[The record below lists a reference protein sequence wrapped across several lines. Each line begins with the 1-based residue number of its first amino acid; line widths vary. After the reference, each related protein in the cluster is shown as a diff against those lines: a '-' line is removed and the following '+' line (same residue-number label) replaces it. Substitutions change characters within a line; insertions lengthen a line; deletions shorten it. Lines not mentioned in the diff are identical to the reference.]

1 MLEFKVPEVG
11 ENIES
16 GTVVAIAVSVGDTVT
31 KDQDLFEFETEKASL
46 PVPAPCDGTIKEILI
61 KEGDDVAIGQ
71 IVIMI
76 DGVIE
81 PTSPTEKTT
90 AAETPRAESAPQPP
104 KTSAPAPKTTVST
117 ANILRPSEQIPAQSD
132 VPAAPTVRRFARET
146 GVEVS
151 RVTGSGPGG
160 RISKDDVKAY
170 IKQLL
175 AGGLPAATPA
185 VKPLPD
191 FTKWGEI
198 ERKKM
203 SNIRKKTSAH
213 LSDCWNT
220 IPHVTQFDKADIT
233 EIEKIRKTHST
244 TERKLTITPFLMKIL
259 AAALK
264 EFPQFNTSVDMENKE
279 VIYKQFIHIGVAVDT
294 DRGLLVPVIRHIDQK
309 GILQLTDE
317 LNAAA
322 ERART
327 KKTTLDELAGG
338 SLTLTNLG
346 GIGGTSF
353 TPIVN
358 WPEVAIMGVSRGRM
372 EPVYDKEKKS
382 FAPRFMLPLSLS
394 YDHRIVDGA
403 DGARFIRYIVEAI
416 ENPNFPNLK
425 G

>member
-1 MLEFKVPEVG
+1 MIEFKVPEVG

-16 GTVVAIAVSVGDTVT
+16 GTVVDILVAVGEAVK

-46 PVPAPCDGTIKEILI
+46 PVPSPCNGTIQEILI
-61 KEGDDVAIGQ
+61 EEGDEVAIGQ
-71 IVIMI
+71 VVMKI
-76 DGVIE
+76 DGEIDASAPAESGTV
-81 PTSPTEKTT
+81 T
-90 AAETPRAESAPQPP
+90 ETPKVEAAPQPTQS
-104 KTSAPAPKTTVST
+104 TSPAPKTPPVAS
-117 ANILRPSEQIPAQSD
+117 AALRPSEQIPAQID
-132 VPAAPTVRRFARET
+132 IPAAPSVRRFARET

-151 RVTGSGPGG
+151 QVRGSGPGG
-160 RISKDDVKAY
+160 RISKDDVKTY

-175 AGGLPAATPA
+175 TGGMVAATPKT
-185 VKPLPD
+185 KPLPD
-191 FTKWGEI
+191 FSKWGQI
-198 ERKKM
+198 EKKPM
-203 SNIRKKTSAH
+203 SNIRKKTASH
-213 LSDCWNT
+213 LSGCWET

-233 EIEKIRKTHST
+233 KIEKIRKAHST
-244 TERKLTITPFLMKIL
+244 PDRKLTITPFLMKIL

-264 EFPQFNTSVDMENKE
+264 EFPQFNSSVDMENKE
-279 VIYKQFIHIGVAVDT
+279 VIYKQFVHIGVAVDT
-294 DRGLLVPVIRHIDQK
+294 DRGLLVPVICDIDQK
-309 GILQLTDE
+309 GIFDLTDE

-327 KKTTLDELAGG
+327 KKTSLDELAGG

-372 EPVYDKEKKS
+372 EPVFDKEKGS
-382 FAPRFMLPLSLS
+382 FTPRFILPLSLS

-416 ENPNFPNLK
+416 ENPNFPELEK
-425 G
+425 